1 MSHVDHSRDDQ
12 LERIIGIVLK
22 AGVTTS
28 ATCLAIGLILRQIP
42 VTVHLSPIVIHAG
55 LIVLLATP
63 VLRVV
68 VSVYEYARE
77 HDWLFV
83 LLTMIVLVTLLGSLL
98 VGIFG

>member
-1 MSHVDHSRDDQ
+1 MNPVSHDRDDQ
-12 LERIIGIVLK
+12 LERLIGVVLK
-22 AGVTTS
+22 TGVTVS
-28 ATCLAIGLILRQIP
+28 AFCLAAGLILRQVP
-42 VTVHLSPIVIHAG
+42 ATRGLSVAVIHVG
-55 LIVLLATP
+55 LIVLLSTP

>member
-1 MSHVDHSRDDQ
+1 MSAVSHDRDDQ
-12 LERIIGIVLK
+12 LERLIGIVLK
-22 AGVTTS
+22 TGVTIS
-28 ATCLAIGLILRQIP
+28 AVCLAIGLVLRQIP
-42 VTVHLSPIVIHAG
+42 AVARFSAPAIHVG
-55 LIVLLATP
+55 LIVLLSTP